1 MIPVNMDKYDGLF
14 GAERNYSAIPANM
27 LNSGAADGQDFGHLV
42 ANGIKNAALNAMAG
56 MVDQAYASGQL
67 QYPANQQPQKSQ
79 TSNTSLLV
87 IGALLF
93 FLFSGKAA
101 A

>member
-1 MIPVNMDKYDGLF
+1 MIPVNMNQYDGLF

-67 QYPANQQPQKSQ
+67 QYPASQQPQNQ
-79 TSNTSLLV
+79 GGGMNLLIV
-87 IGALLF
+87 GALLF
-93 FLFSGKAA
+93 VLFSGKKAS
-101 A
+101 